1 MIEFSANYLWLALA
15 YVAGSGIGWHIGNK
29 KRIEDIVESV
39 IDDLIDQGY
48 IKVDRK
54 DSNNIQLLKHWENND
69 SDL

>member
-1 MIEFSANYLWLALA
+1 Y
-15 YVAGSGIGWHIGNK
+15 IGNK

-48 IKVDRK
+48 IKVNRK
-54 DSNNIQLLKHWENND
+54 DDNEIQLLKHWENND